1 MKADRGDLQVL
12 AVIATA
18 HSPARGWAEVAEAGP
33 AAHPH
38 GAIGIDSITST
49 RLCRFV
55 TLLPE
60 TAWRVVLRCL
70 FAAGCGAWPP
80 GGGGRFSQF
89 SSMEVE
95 CKLGSRLLD
104 NKTRALIVQPY
115 SHVFVPRVD
124 LTSTDAILVE
134 ASSQPAAG
142 PPSPMS

>member
-80 GGGGRFSQF
+80 GGGEGFP
-89 SSMEVE
+89 SSRRWKSSASWVPA
-95 CKLGSRLLD
+95 CWTTRLEL
-104 NKTRALIVQPY
+104 
-115 SHVFVPRVD
+115 
-124 LTSTDAILVE
+124 
-134 ASSQPAAG
+134 
-142 PPSPMS
+142 